1 MSKIVIIGAGAM
13 GSAFA
18 LPCLDNNHDINIV
31 GTHLENEFIDNLKK
45 NNNLHLGLNVQIP
58 KEIKLFK
65 FDKFDELLKSN
76 VDLIVLGISSKGI
89 EWVSDQLSRIYKDSR
104 TPKLL
109 MLTKGLS
116 IHNNHYELLVDKLER
131 LLTERKITNV
141 NISAVG
147 GPCLAAGLAN
157 RVHSSV
163 VIANKDIH
171 VAKQIADMLN
181 TNYYHTSH
189 SDDLNGVEVSAAI
202 KNIFS
207 MAVGAAKGL
216 CSQNISNE
224 VREKNYLNTASAL
237 VKQSIYEME
246 IFVQHLKGKKET
258 VKGLAGL
265 GDLYVSS
272 GGGRNAKMGSY
283 IGEGLTFS
291 EAKKT
296 KMEKVTVEG
305 ADLALE
311 IGSKVNEDFSRRDL
325 PLMLGMINA
334 IINDKKLETRTFDL
348 STGDFVMFPSSLFHR
363 TTPFSSS
370 KKRVCFAFDLAP
382 DELIS

>member
-18 LPCLDNNHDINIV
+18 VPCLDNNHDISII
-31 GTHLENEFIDNLKK
+31 GTHLENEFVDNLKK
-45 NNNLHLGLNVQIP
+45 NDNFHPGLNTKIP
-58 KEIKLFK
+58 KGIKIFK
-65 FDKFDELLKSN
+65 FEKFDDVLKSN

-89 EWVSDQLSRIYKDSR
+89 EWVSDQLSKVYKDDKI
-104 TPKLL
+104 PNLL

-116 IHNNHYELLVDKLER
+116 IYENKYELLVDKLQR
-131 LLTERKITNV
+131 LLSTKGALDV

-157 RVHSSV
+157 KVHSSV
-163 VIANKDIH
+163 VVANKDIKI
-171 VAKQIADMLN
+171 AKKIADILN
-181 TNYYHTSH
+181 TDYYHTSFS
-189 SDDLNGVEVSAAI
+189 SDVNGVEVSAAI

-216 CSQNISNE
+216 CANNITDE

-237 VKQSIYEME
+237 IKQSIHEME
-246 IFVQHLKGKKET
+246 IFVEHLKGKKET

-291 EAKKT
+291 EAKRT
-296 KMEKVTVEG
+296 KMENVTVEG
-305 ADLALE
+305 ADLAIE
-311 IGSKVNEDFSRRDL
+311 IAKKVNEDFDKKKL

-334 IINDKKLETRTFDL
+334 IVDNKKILLDWESFR
-348 STGDFVMFPSSLFHR
+348 
-363 TTPFSSS
+363 
-370 KKRVCFAFDLAP
+370 
-382 DELIS
+382 

>member
-1 MSKIVIIGAGAM
+1 MSKIIVIGAGAM

-18 LPCLDNNHDINIV
+18 LPCFDNKHDINIV
-31 GTHLENEFIDNLKK
+31 GTHLENDFIDKLKK
-45 NNNLHLGLNVQIP
+45 NNNFHPGLNSPIP
-58 KEIKLFK
+58 KEINIFK
-65 FDKFDELLKSN
+65 FEKFDNLLSSK

-89 EWVSDQLSRIYKDSR
+89 EWVADQLSRLFKEKNI
-104 TPKLL
+104 PNIL

-116 IHNNHYELLVDKLER
+116 IYNNQYELLVDKLER
-131 LLTERKITNV
+131 LLSTREIKNI

-147 GPCLAAGLAN
+147 GPCLASGLAN

-163 VIANKDIH
+163 VIANKDIKT
-171 VAKQIADMLN
+171 AKKIADMLN
-181 TNYYHTSH
+181 NNYYHTSF

-216 CSQNISNE
+216 CSKNISDE
-224 VREKNYLNTASAL
+224 VREKNYLNTASAII
-237 VKQSIYEME
+237 KQSILEME
-246 IFVQHLKGKKET
+246 IFVEHLKGKKET

-272 GGGRNAKMGSY
+272 GGGRNAKMGAY

-296 KMEKVTVEG
+296 KMAKVTVEG
-305 ADLALE
+305 ADLAKE
-311 IGSKVNEDFSRRDL
+311 IAKKVNEDFDEKQL
-325 PLMLGMINA
+325 PLMLSMINA
-334 IINDKKLETRTFDL
+334 IVENKKLEL
-348 STGDFVMFPSSLFHR
+348 NWE
-363 TTPFSSS
+363 
-370 KKRVCFAFDLAP
+370 AFR
-382 DELIS
+382 

>member
-1 MSKIVIIGAGAM
+1 MSRILIIGAGAM
-13 GSAFA
+13 GTAFA
-18 LPCLDNNHDINIV
+18 LPCLDNNHDVSII

-45 NNNLHLGLNVQIP
+45 NKNLHPGLNVEMPQQI
-58 KEIKLFK
+58 KFFKFEKFEELFK
-65 FDKFDELLKSN
+65 SK

-89 EWVSDQLSRIYKDSR
+89 EWVSDQLSKLCKDGVI
-104 TPKLL
+104 PKLL

-116 IHNNHYELLVDKLER
+116 IYKNQYELLVDKLER
-131 LLTERKITNV
+131 LLKEKGIFNV
-141 NISAVG
+141 DISAVG
-147 GPCLAAGLAN
+147 GPCLASGLAN

-163 VIANKDIH
+163 VIANKNIH
-171 VAKQIADMLN
+171 TAKKIADMLN

-207 MAVGAAKGL
+207 MAVGSAKGL
-216 CSQNISNE
+216 CSSNISNN

-237 VKQSIYEME
+237 IKQSIHEME
-246 IFVQHLKGKKET
+246 IFVEHLQGKKET

-291 EAKKT
+291 EAKKN

-305 ADLALE
+305 ADLAKE
-311 IGSKVNEDFSRRDL
+311 IAKKVNEDFDQKKL

-334 IINDKKLETRTFDL
+334 IVNDKKLEFDWE
-348 STGDFVMFPSSLFHR
+348 
-363 TTPFSSS
+363 
-370 KKRVCFAFDLAP
+370 AFR
-382 DELIS
+382 

>member
-1 MSKIVIIGAGAM
+1 MSKIVIIGAGAI

-31 GTHLENEFIDNLKK
+31 GTHLENDFIDEFKK
-45 NNNLHLGLNVQIP
+45 NDNLHPGLKTKIP
-58 KEIKLFK
+58 KEINIFK
-65 FDKFDELLKSN
+65 FEKFDELLQSN

-89 EWVSDQLSRIYKDSR
+89 EWVSDQICRLYKDKKA
-104 TPKLL
+104 PKLL

-116 IHNNHYELLVDKLER
+116 IHNNNYELLVDKLER
-131 LLTERKITNV
+131 LLKFKGINEID
-141 NISAVG
+141 ISAVG

-163 VIANKDIH
+163 VIANKDINI
-171 VAKQIADMLN
+171 AKKIADMLN
-181 TNYYHTSH
+181 TNYYHTSY

-216 CSQNISNE
+216 CSQNISAE

-237 VKQSIYEME
+237 IKQSIHEME
-246 IFVQHLKGKKET
+246 IFVEHLRGKKET

-291 EAKKT
+291 KAKKT

-305 ADLALE
+305 ADLAKE
-311 IGSKVNEDFSRRDL
+311 IAKKVNEDFDQKKL

-334 IINDKKLETRTFDL
+334 IVDDKKLELDWE
-348 STGDFVMFPSSLFHR
+348 
-363 TTPFSSS
+363 
-370 KKRVCFAFDLAP
+370 AFR
-382 DELIS
+382 

>member
-18 LPCLDNNHDINIV
+18 MPCLDNSHDVNIV
-31 GTHLENEFIDNLKK
+31 GTHLENEFIENLK
-45 NNNLHLGLNVQIP
+45 NNNNIHTGLNTKIP
-58 KEIKLFK
+58 EGVKLFK
-65 FDKFDELLKSN
+65 FDKFDELLKSK

-89 EWVSDQLSRIYKDSR
+89 EWVSEQLSRIYLKNNI
-104 TPKLL
+104 PNLL

-116 IHNNHYELLVDKLER
+116 IYKNNYELLVDKLQR
-131 LLTERKITNV
+131 LLFDKGV
-141 NISAVG
+141 KQLNISAVG

-163 VIANKDIH
+163 VIANKDIQT
-171 VAKQIADMLN
+171 AKKIADMLN

-189 SDDLNGVEVSAAI
+189 SDDLIGVEVSAAI

-216 CSQNISNE
+216 CSDNISNE

-237 VKQSIYEME
+237 IKQSIYEME
-246 IFVQHLKGKKET
+246 IFVEHLKGKKET

-283 IGEGLTFS
+283 IGEGLTFLQ
-291 EAKKT
+291 AKKT
-296 KMEKVTVEG
+296 KMQKVTVEG

-311 IGSKVNEDFSRRDL
+311 IAKKVNEDFGQKKL

-334 IINDKKLETRTFDL
+334 IVDDKKLELDWESFR
-348 STGDFVMFPSSLFHR
+348 
-363 TTPFSSS
+363 
-370 KKRVCFAFDLAP
+370 
-382 DELIS
+382 

>member
-1 MSKIVIIGAGAM
+1 MSKIIVIGAGAM

-18 LPCLDNNHDINIV
+18 LPCFDNKHDINIV
-31 GTHLENEFIDNLKK
+31 GTHLENDFIDKLKK
-45 NNNLHLGLNVQIP
+45 NNNFHPGLNSPIP
-58 KEIKLFK
+58 KEINIFK
-65 FDKFDELLKSN
+65 FEKFDNLLSSK

-89 EWVSDQLSRIYKDSR
+89 EWVADQLSRLFKEKKI
-104 TPKLL
+104 PNIL

-116 IHNNHYELLVDKLER
+116 IHNNQYELLVDKLER
-131 LLTERKITNV
+131 LLSTREIKNI

-147 GPCLAAGLAN
+147 GPCLASGLAN

-163 VIANKDIH
+163 VIANKDIKT
-171 VAKQIADMLN
+171 AKKIADMLN
-181 TNYYHTSH
+181 NNYYHTSF

-216 CSQNISNE
+216 CSKNISDE

-237 VKQSIYEME
+237 IKQSILEME
-246 IFVQHLKGKKET
+246 IFVEHLKGKKET

-272 GGGRNAKMGSY
+272 GGGRNAKMGAY

-305 ADLALE
+305 ADLAKE
-311 IGSKVNEDFSRRDL
+311 IAKKVNEDFDEKQL

-334 IINDKKLETRTFDL
+334 IVENKKLEL
-348 STGDFVMFPSSLFHR
+348 NWE
-363 TTPFSSS
+363 
-370 KKRVCFAFDLAP
+370 AFR
-382 DELIS
+382 

>member
-18 LPCLDNNHDINIV
+18 LPCLDNNHDVNIL
-31 GTHLENEFIDNLKK
+31 GTHLENDFIDNLKNK
-45 NNNLHLGLNVQIP
+45 DNFHPGLDLKIN
-58 KEIKLFK
+58 KKIKIHKFEKINELFK
-65 FDKFDELLKSN
+65 SEI
-76 VDLIVLGISSKGI
+76 DLIVLGISSKGI
-89 EWVSDQLSRIYKDSR
+89 DWVSDQLSRLYKNKRVPD
-104 TPKLL
+104 LL

-116 IHNNHYELLVDKLER
+116 IYNNKYELLVDKLKR
-131 LLTERKITNV
+131 LLKNKGISNL

-163 VIANKDIH
+163 VIANEDIQK
-171 VAKQIADMLN
+171 AKKIADMLN
-181 TNYYHTSH
+181 TEYYHTSF

-207 MAVGAAKGL
+207 MAVGAAKGI
-216 CSQNISNE
+216 CSDNISNE

-237 VKQSIYEME
+237 IKQSIFEME
-246 IFVQHLKGKKET
+246 IFVEHLKGKKET

-272 GGGRNAKMGSY
+272 GGGRNAKMGFY
-283 IGEGLTFS
+283 IGGGLTFS

-305 ADLALE
+305 ADLAKE
-311 IGSKVNEDFSRRDL
+311 IANKIKEDFDEKKL

-334 IINDKKLETRTFDL
+334 IVDDKKLNLNWE
-348 STGDFVMFPSSLFHR
+348 
-363 TTPFSSS
+363 
-370 KKRVCFAFDLAP
+370 AFR
-382 DELIS
+382 

>member
-18 LPCLDNNHDINIV
+18 LPCLDNNHDVSIV
-31 GTHLENEFIDNLKK
+31 GTYLENDFIEKLKK
-45 NNNLHLGLNVQIP
+45 NKNIHPVLKAQIP
-58 KEIKLFK
+58 DQVKIFK
-65 FDKFDELLKSN
+65 FEKFDELLNSN

-89 EWVSDQLSRIYKDSR
+89 DWVANQLSRLFKGKNL
-104 TPKLL
+104 PNLL

-116 IHNNHYELLVDKLER
+116 IYKNDYELLVDKLER
-131 LLTERKITNV
+131 LLVDKGITKT

-157 RVHSSV
+157 KVHSSV
-163 VIANKDIH
+163 IIANKDINT
-171 VAKQIADMLN
+171 AKKIANMLN
-181 TNYYHTSH
+181 TNYYHTSF

-216 CSQNISNE
+216 CSKNISDE

-237 VKQSIYEME
+237 IKQSIYEME
-246 IFVQHLKGKKET
+246 IFVEHLKGKKET

-272 GGGRNAKMGSY
+272 GGGRNAKMGAY

-305 ADLALE
+305 ADLAKE
-311 IGSKVNEDFSRRDL
+311 IAKKVNEDFNEKQL

-334 IINDKKLETRTFDL
+334 IVEDKKLEL
-348 STGDFVMFPSSLFHR
+348 NWE
-363 TTPFSSS
+363 
-370 KKRVCFAFDLAP
+370 AFR
-382 DELIS
+382 

>member
-18 LPCLDNNHDINIV
+18 LPCLDNNHDINII

-45 NNNLHLGLNVQIP
+45 NTNLHPGLNIQIP
-58 KEIKLFK
+58 KEIKIFK
-65 FDKFDELLKSN
+65 FEKFDELLKSN

-89 EWVSDQLSRIYKDSR
+89 EWVSEQLSRLYKDNK

-116 IHNNHYELLVDKLER
+116 IHNNQYELLIDKLER
-131 LLTERKITNV
+131 LLGDKGISNV
-141 NISAVG
+141 DISAIG

-157 RVHSSV
+157 RIHSSV
-163 VIANKDIH
+163 VIANKNLQT
-171 VAKQIADMLN
+171 AKKIADMLN
-181 TNYYHTSH
+181 TSYYHTSY
-189 SDDLNGVEVSAAI
+189 SDDLHGVEVSAAI

-216 CSQNISNE
+216 CSSSVSNE

-237 VKQSIYEME
+237 IKQSIHEME
-246 IFVQHLKGKKET
+246 IFVEHLKGKKET

-291 EAKKT
+291 EAKKN

-305 ADLALE
+305 ADLAKE
-311 IGSKVNEDFSRRDL
+311 IAKKVNQDFDKKKL

-334 IINDKKLETRTFDL
+334 IVDDKKLDL
-348 STGDFVMFPSSLFHR
+348 DWESFR
-363 TTPFSSS
+363 
-370 KKRVCFAFDLAP
+370 
-382 DELIS
+382 

>member
-1 MSKIVIIGAGAM
+1 MSKIIVIGAGAM

-18 LPCLDNNHDINIV
+18 VPCLDNNHDINIV
-31 GTHLENEFIDNLKK
+31 GTHLENNFIDDLKK
-45 NNNLHLGLNVQIP
+45 NGNIHVGLKTKIP
-58 KEIKLFK
+58 NDIKIFK
-65 FDKFDELLKSN
+65 FEKFDELFKSD

-89 EWVSDQLSRIYKDSR
+89 EWVSDQLSRLYKGKNL
-104 TPKLL
+104 PNIL

-116 IHNNHYELLVDKLER
+116 IFENRYELLVDKLKR
-131 LLTERKITNV
+131 LLVEKGITKV

-163 VIANKDIH
+163 VIANKDIKT
-171 VAKQIADMLN
+171 AKKIADLLN
-181 TNYYHTSH
+181 TNYYHTSY

-216 CSQNISNE
+216 CSKEISDE
-224 VREKNYLNTASAL
+224 LREKNYLNTASAL
-237 VKQSIYEME
+237 IKQSVHEME
-246 IFVQHLKGKKET
+246 IFVEHLKGRKET

-283 IGEGLTFS
+283 IGKGLTFS

-305 ADLALE
+305 ADLAKE
-311 IGSKVNEDFSRRDL
+311 IAKKVNEDFTENKL

-334 IINDKKLETRTFDL
+334 IVEDKKLEL
-348 STGDFVMFPSSLFHR
+348 NWE
-363 TTPFSSS
+363 
-370 KKRVCFAFDLAP
+370 AFR
-382 DELIS
+382 

>member
-18 LPCLDNNHDINIV
+18 LPCLDKNHDVNII
-31 GTHLENEFIDNLKK
+31 GTHLENDFIENFKNNANFHPNLK
-45 NNNLHLGLNVQIP
+45 
-58 KEIKLFK
+58 IKLPQDIKIFK
-65 FDKFDELLKSN
+65 FEKIVEILDAQ

-89 EWVSDQLSRIYKDSR
+89 EWVSNQLSKIYKEKDI
-104 TPKLL
+104 PNIL

-116 IHNNHYELLVDKLER
+116 IYKNQYELLVDKLER
-131 LLTERKITNV
+131 LLAEKGAKKI

-147 GPCLAAGLAN
+147 GPCLAVGLAN

-163 VIANKDIH
+163 VIANKD
-171 VAKQIADMLN
+171 VETAKKIAEMLN
-181 TNYYHTSH
+181 TSYYHTSH

-207 MAVGAAKGL
+207 MAVGASKGL
-216 CSQNISNE
+216 CSKNISNE
-224 VREKNYLNTASAL
+224 LREKNYLNTASAL
-237 VKQSIYEME
+237 IKQSIHEME
-246 IFVQHLKGKKET
+246 IFVEHLKGKKET

-272 GGGRNAKMGSY
+272 GGGRNAKMGFY

-296 KMEKVTVEG
+296 KMENVTVEG
-305 ADLALE
+305 ADLAKE
-311 IGSKVNEDFSRRDL
+311 IAKKVNEDFNEKQL

-334 IINDKKLETRTFDL
+334 IVEDKKLEL
-348 STGDFVMFPSSLFHR
+348 NWE
-363 TTPFSSS
+363 
-370 KKRVCFAFDLAP
+370 AFR
-382 DELIS
+382 

>member
-1 MSKIVIIGAGAM
+1 MSKIIIIGAGAM
-13 GSAFA
+13 GSAFS
-18 LPCLDNNHDINIV
+18 LPCLDNNHDVSII
-31 GTHLENEFIDNLKK
+31 GTHLENDFINDLKK
-45 NNNLHLGLNVQIP
+45 NKNFHPSLNTKIP
-58 KEIKLFK
+58 NEVKILKFENFNEILN
-65 FDKFDELLKSN
+65 SN

-89 EWVSDQLSRIYKDSR
+89 EWSAEELSKVYK
-104 TPKLL
+104 TGNLPNLL

-116 IHNNHYELLVDKLER
+116 IHENKFELLVNKLKR
-131 LLTERKITNV
+131 LLSAKGISKI

-157 RVHSSV
+157 RIHSSV
-163 VIANKDIH
+163 VIANEKIET
-171 VAKQIADMLN
+171 AKKIADMLN
-181 TNYYHTSH
+181 TNYYHTSY

-216 CSQNISNE
+216 SSINAPEE

-237 VKQSIYEME
+237 IKQSIHEME
-246 IFVQHLKGKKET
+246 IFVEHLKGKKET

-283 IGEGLTFS
+283 IGEGLSFS

-305 ADLALE
+305 ADLAKE
-311 IGSKVNEDFSRRDL
+311 IAKKVKQDFDEKTL
-325 PLMLGMINA
+325 PLMISMINA
-334 IINDKKLETRTFDL
+334 IVENKKLDL
-348 STGDFVMFPSSLFHR
+348 NWDLFR
-363 TTPFSSS
+363 
-370 KKRVCFAFDLAP
+370 
-382 DELIS
+382 

>member
-18 LPCLDNNHDINIV
+18 LPCLDNNYDINIV
-31 GTHLENEFIDNLKK
+31 GTHLENDFIEQLKENDNL
-45 NNNLHLGLNVQIP
+45 HPGLKTKIP
-58 KEIKLFK
+58 HEIKIFK
-65 FDKFDELLKSN
+65 FEKFDELLKSN
-76 VDLIVLGISSKGI
+76 IDLIVLGISSKGI
-89 EWVSDQLSRIYKDSR
+89 EWVADQLSRIYKNDKI
-104 TPKLL
+104 PKIL

-116 IHNNHYELLVDKLER
+116 IYKNKYELLVDKLGR
-131 LLTERKITNV
+131 LLKDRGIKKID
-141 NISAVG
+141 ISAVG
-147 GPCLAAGLAN
+147 GPCLATGLAN

-163 VIANKDIH
+163 VIANKDIQT
-171 VAKQIADMLN
+171 AKKIADMLN

-189 SDDLNGVEVSAAI
+189 SDDMNGVEVSAAI

-216 CSQNISNE
+216 CSKNISNE
-224 VREKNYLNTASAL
+224 VRDQNYLNTASAL
-237 VKQSIYEME
+237 IKQSIYEME
-246 IFVQHLKGKKET
+246 IFVEHLEGKKET

-272 GGGRNAKMGSY
+272 GGGRNAKMGAY

-296 KMEKVTVEG
+296 KMKKVTVEG
-305 ADLALE
+305 ADLAKE
-311 IGSKVNEDFSRRDL
+311 IAEKVNEDFNEKQL

-334 IINDKKLETRTFDL
+334 IVEDKKLEL
-348 STGDFVMFPSSLFHR
+348 NWE
-363 TTPFSSS
+363 
-370 KKRVCFAFDLAP
+370 AFR
-382 DELIS
+382 

>member
-31 GTHLENEFIDNLKK
+31 GTHLENEFIDNLVVNK
-45 NNNLHLGLNVQIP
+45 NIHPGLNTKIP
-58 KEIKLFK
+58 EGIKIFK
-65 FDKFDELLKSN
+65 FEKFENILKSN

-89 EWVSDQLSRIYKDSR
+89 EWASDQLSKVYKNSKI
-104 TPKLL
+104 PNLL

-116 IHNNHYELLVDKLER
+116 IYENDYELLVDKLER
-131 LLTERKITNV
+131 LLLARGLSEV

-157 RVHSSV
+157 RIHSSV
-163 VIANKDIH
+163 IIANKDIDT
-171 VAKQIADMLN
+171 AKKIADMLN
-181 TNYYHTSH
+181 TSYYHTSH

-216 CSQNISNE
+216 CSKNVTNE
-224 VREKNYLNTASAL
+224 VREKNYLNTASSL
-237 VKQSIYEME
+237 IKQSIHEME
-246 IFVQHLKGKKET
+246 IFVEHLEGKKET

-291 EAKKT
+291 KAKKD
-296 KMEKVTVEG
+296 KMEKITVEG
-305 ADLALE
+305 ADLAVE
-311 IGSKVNEDFSRRDL
+311 IAQKVKQDFSEKKL
-325 PLMLGMINA
+325 PLMIGMINA
-334 IINDKKLETRTFDL
+334 IVEDKKLELDWDSFR
-348 STGDFVMFPSSLFHR
+348 
-363 TTPFSSS
+363 
-370 KKRVCFAFDLAP
+370 
-382 DELIS
+382 

>member
-13 GSAFA
+13 GTAFA
-18 LPCLDNNHDINIV
+18 LPCLDNNHDVNIV
-31 GTHLENEFIDNLKK
+31 GTHLENDFIDRFKK
-45 NNNLHLGLNVQIP
+45 NKNIHPGLNTHIPDQI
-58 KEIKLFK
+58 KIFK
-65 FDKFDELLKSN
+65 FENFGDLLNSN

-89 EWVSDQLSRIYKDSR
+89 EWVADQLSKLFKDKNL
-104 TPKLL
+104 PNLL

-116 IHNNHYELLVDKLER
+116 IYKNNYELLVDKLER
-131 LLTERKITNV
+131 LLVKKGVIKT

-157 RVHSSV
+157 KVHTSV
-163 VIANKDIH
+163 VIANKDINT
-171 VAKQIADMLN
+171 AKKIANILN
-181 TNYYHTSH
+181 TNYYHTSF

-216 CSQNISNE
+216 CSKNISDE
-224 VREKNYLNTASAL
+224 VREKNYLNTASTL
-237 VKQSIYEME
+237 IKQSIFEME
-246 IFVQHLKGKKET
+246 IFVKHLKGKKET

-272 GGGRNAKMGSY
+272 GGGRNAKMGAY
-283 IGEGLTFS
+283 IGEGLKFS

-305 ADLALE
+305 ADLAKE
-311 IGSKVNEDFSRRDL
+311 IAKKVNEDFNEKQL

-334 IINDKKLETRTFDL
+334 IVEDKKLEL
-348 STGDFVMFPSSLFHR
+348 NWE
-363 TTPFSSS
+363 
-370 KKRVCFAFDLAP
+370 AFR
-382 DELIS
+382 

>member
-18 LPCLDNNHDINIV
+18 IPCLDNNHDINIV
-31 GTHLENEFIDNLKK
+31 GTHLENEFIDIFKK
-45 NNNLHLGLNVQIP
+45 NNLIHPGLKTKISQ
-58 KEIKLFK
+58 KIKIFK
-65 FDKFDELLKSN
+65 FEKFDELLTPN
-76 VDLIVLGISSKGI
+76 VDMIVLGISSKGI
-89 EWVSDQLSRIYKDSR
+89 EWVSDQLSRLYKDKKI
-104 TPKLL
+104 PNIL

-116 IHNNHYELLVDKLER
+116 IYNNQYELLVDKLER
-131 LLTERKITNV
+131 LLISKGISNV
-141 NISAVG
+141 DISAVG

-157 RVHSSV
+157 RINSSV
-163 VIANKDIH
+163 VIANKNLQT
-171 VAKQIADMLN
+171 AKKIADMLN
-181 TNYYHTSH
+181 TSYYHTSH
-189 SDDLNGVEVSAAI
+189 SNDLNGVEVSAAI

-216 CSQNISNE
+216 CSQNASEE

-237 VKQSIYEME
+237 IKQSIHEME
-246 IFVQHLKGKKET
+246 IFVEHLKGKKET

-291 EAKKT
+291 EAKKN

-305 ADLALE
+305 ADLAKE
-311 IGSKVNEDFSRRDL
+311 IAKKVNEDFDQKKL

-334 IINDKKLETRTFDL
+334 IVDDKKLELDWESFR
-348 STGDFVMFPSSLFHR
+348 
-363 TTPFSSS
+363 
-370 KKRVCFAFDLAP
+370 
-382 DELIS
+382 